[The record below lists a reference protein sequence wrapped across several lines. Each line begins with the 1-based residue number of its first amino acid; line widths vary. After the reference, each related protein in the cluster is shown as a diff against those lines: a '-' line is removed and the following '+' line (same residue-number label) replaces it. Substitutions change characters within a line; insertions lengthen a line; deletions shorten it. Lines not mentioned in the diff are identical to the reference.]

1 MRIQTHLLLRVKL
14 GLPTSLL
21 ESARGGLGLA
31 GVIGEL
37 EIKEGV
43 LEAVGG
49 GHPPR
54 RHHGVRQDAAVSRDP
69 RRARAWDGAPGLFVV
84 DESQHL
90 GQRSSQ
96 E

>member
-43 LEAVGG
+43 LEAVRVHSGENVG
-49 GHPPR
+49 QNEHDDYHSHCEEKAGMRPAIL
-54 RHHGVRQDAAVSRDP
+54 VIQQKFSR
-69 RRARAWDGAPGLFVV
+69 GCIECL
-84 DESQHL
+84 ST
-90 GQRSSQ
+90 
-96 E
+96 